1 MAISASDLNGHSVQ
15 PEGSSAVAFL
25 MLDGLRR
32 PQPDNP
38 HEVALCVLGL
48 GGDGKPVPLALRVAA
63 REDEHAWRSL
73 LAHLRARGIGR
84 EALLAVCD
92 DHPALLKAVQAVYPE
107 LPLQVSVAHRLL
119 ALARRVDAPSRA
131 ACLAEAR
138 AIFASPD
145 LDTAVARFRVWRAGW
160 IKLGNRAV
168 ASLESDLASCLTFY
182 RFPSHLWAKIRT
194 VNVVERAFREARR
207 SAASTFGHT
216 AEHAP
221 MDEPI
226 APSAMPV
233 PAPEVLHQVVFGTSP
248 VVADAVNED
257 AEEVDL
263 IMHAEMPG
271 PREPEQAVEKPEV
284 SAEQEDRSAM
294 ADPRYEKYAV
304 IAVLAGESLRG
315 DTALP
320 SSGGAVTETATVV
333 RYPEQATGIGHASAG
348 PAIAPVAGHVTDL
361 SHDADFMWWLK
372 ERRNHTRTRVVR
384 MTVAAATILSG
395 FVSGL
400 ALTRLM

>member
-15 PEGSSAVAFL
+15 PEGYSGVAFL

-48 GGDGKPVPLALRVAA
+48 GGDGKPVPLALRVAV

-73 LAHLRARGIGR
+73 LAHLRAQGIGR
-84 EALLAVCD
+84 EALLVVCD

-207 SAASTFGHT
+207 SAASTSGHA

-226 APSAMPV
+226 APSAM

-257 AEEVDL
+257 TEEVDL
-263 IMHAEMPG
+263 IMHAEIPG

-284 SAEQEDRSAM
+284 SAEQEDHSAIG
-294 ADPRYEKYAV
+294 DPRYEKYTV
-304 IAVLAGESLRG
+304 IAALAGESLG
-315 DTALP
+315 SDAALP
-320 SSGGAVTETATVV
+320 VPGGVVPEAAPVTLQ
-333 RYPEQATGIGHASAG
+333 QATGIGHASAG
-348 PAIAPVAGHVTDL
+348 PAIAPAAGPVTDL
-361 SHDADFMWWLK
+361 ADDADFMWWLK
-372 ERRNHTRTRVVR
+372 ERRNHARTRIVR

-395 FVSGL
+395 FVTGM